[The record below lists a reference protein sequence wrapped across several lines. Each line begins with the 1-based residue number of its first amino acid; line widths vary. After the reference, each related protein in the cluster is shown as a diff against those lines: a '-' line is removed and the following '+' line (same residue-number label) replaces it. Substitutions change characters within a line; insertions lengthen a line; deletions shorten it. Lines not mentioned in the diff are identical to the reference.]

1 MPDRVKTPTRP
12 TTAVRYENICGG
24 SAPAVHTRA
33 RKDDMTTEEG
43 PGRGAHFVQSLE
55 RGLTVVRAFS
65 AERPS
70 MTLSEVARA
79 TDLTRAAAR
88 RFLLTLV
95 DLGYVRT
102 DGRLFSLTPRVL
114 ELGYAYVASAGL
126 PDVAQ
131 PHLEDLSAR
140 VRESASV
147 SVLEGDDVLYVA
159 RVATSRIMAVAIT
172 VGTRFPASA
181 TSMGRVLLAGR
192 DDRALQ
198 TYLERVELRPLT
210 RFTVTDTGELRAEL
224 RRVRQ
229 QGYSIVDQ
237 ELEEGLR
244 SLAAPIRDAQG
255 RVIAAANVS
264 AHANRSSIEDV
275 RRDLLPAL
283 LETTARIEADLASV
297 SRRDA
302 SR

>member
-1 MPDRVKTPTRP
+1 MTSED
-12 TTAVRYENICGG
+12 
-24 SAPAVHTRA
+24 AP
-33 RKDDMTTEEG
+33 E
-43 PGRGAHFVQSLE
+43 RGAHFVQSLE
-55 RGLTVVRAFS
+55 RGLMVVRAFS
-65 AERPS
+65 AEQPS

-102 DGRLFSLTPRVL
+102 DGRDFSLTPRVL

-126 PDVAQ
+126 PDVSQ

-140 VRESASV
+140 VHESASV

-159 RVATSRIMAVAIT
+159 RVATSRIMAVSIA
-172 VGTRFPASA
+172 VGTRFPAAA
-181 TSMGRVLLAGR
+181 TSMGRVLLAGH
-192 DDRALQ
+192 DDVGL
-198 TYLERVELRPLT
+198 TSYLDRVKLPPLT
-210 RFTVTDTGELRAEL
+210 RFTITETAEL
-224 RRVRQ
+224 RTEVLRVRE
-229 QGYSIVDQ
+229 QGYAIVDQ

-244 SLAAPIRDAQG
+244 SLAAPIRDGEG

-297 SRRDA
+297 ARRDA
-302 SR
+302 TG

>member
-1 MPDRVKTPTRP
+1 
-12 TTAVRYENICGG
+12 
-24 SAPAVHTRA
+24 
-33 RKDDMTTEEG
+33 MTTEDASE
-43 PGRGAHFVQSLE
+43 RGAHFVQSLE
-55 RGLTVVRAFS
+55 RGLTVIRAFS

-147 SVLEGDDVLYVA
+147 SVLDGDDVLYVA

-172 VGTRFPASA
+172 VGTRFPAAA
-181 TSMGRVLLAGR
+181 TSMGRVLLAGY
-192 DDRALQ
+192 DDTGLTA
-198 TYLERVELRPLT
+198 YLDRVVLRPLT
-210 RFTVTDTGELRAEL
+210 RFTITETAPLRTEIL
-224 RRVRQ
+224 RVRE
-229 QGYSIVDQ
+229 QGYAIVDQ

-244 SLAAPIRDAQG
+244 SLAAPIHDTDG

-264 AHANRSSIEDV
+264 AHANRASIEDV
-275 RRDLLPAL
+275 RRDLLPVL
-283 LETTARIEADLASV
+283 LETTARIETDLASV
-297 SRRDA
+297 ARRDA
-302 SR
+302 HS

>member
-1 MPDRVKTPTRP
+1 
-12 TTAVRYENICGG
+12 
-24 SAPAVHTRA
+24 
-33 RKDDMTTEEG
+33 MTTEDA
-43 PGRGAHFVQSLE
+43 PQRGAHFVQSLE
-55 RGLTVVRAFS
+55 RGLTVIRAFS

-88 RFLLTLV
+88 RFLLTLA

-102 DGRLFSLTPRVL
+102 DGRMFCLTPRVL

-131 PHLEDLSAR
+131 PHLEDLSQR

-147 SVLEGDDVLYVA
+147 SVMEGDDVLYVA

-172 VGTRFPASA
+172 VGTRFPAAA
-181 TSMGRVLLAGR
+181 TSMGRVLLAGLGEA
-192 DDRALQ
+192 AL
-198 TYLERVELRPLT
+198 TGYLDRVELPSLT
-210 RFTVTDTGELRAEL
+210 RFTITDTARLRSEIL
-224 RRVRQ
+224 KVRE
-229 QGYSIVDQ
+229 QGYAIVDQ

-244 SLAAPIRDAQG
+244 SLAAPIRDTDG
-255 RVIAAANVS
+255 KVIAAANVS
-264 AHANRSSIEDV
+264 AHANRSSIDDV

-283 LETTARIEADLASV
+283 LETTSRIEADLAAV
-297 SRRDA
+297 TRRDA
-302 SR
+302 TR

>member
-1 MPDRVKTPTRP
+1 MSH
-12 TTAVRYENICGG
+12 EQ
-24 SAPAVHTRA
+24 A
-33 RKDDMTTEEG
+33 RGT
-43 PGRGAHFVQSLE
+43 HFVQSLE
-55 RGLTVVRAFS
+55 RGLMVVRAFS
-65 AERPS
+65 AEHPS
-70 MTLSEVARA
+70 MTLSEVARV

-131 PHLEDLSAR
+131 PHLEDLSAQ

-172 VGTRFPASA
+172 VGTRFPASV
-181 TSMGRVLLAGR
+181 TSMGRVLLAGH
-192 DDRALQ
+192 DDEELSA
-198 TYLERVELRPLT
+198 YLDRVSLEPLT
-210 RFTVTDTGELRAEL
+210 HSTITDVDELRAEIL
-224 RRVRQ
+224 RVRD
-229 QGYSIVDQ
+229 QGYAVVDQ

-244 SLAAPIRDAQG
+244 SLAAPIRDGSG

-264 AHANRSSIEDV
+264 AHAGRSSLEDV
-275 RRDLLPAL
+275 CRDLLPAL
-283 LETTARIEADLASV
+283 LEATTRIEADLTAV
-297 SRRDA
+297 TRRGTHG
-302 SR
+302 

>member
-1 MPDRVKTPTRP
+1 MPTDDD
-12 TTAVRYENICGG
+12 TARG
-24 SAPAVHTRA
+24 S
-33 RKDDMTTEEG
+33 
-43 PGRGAHFVQSLE
+43 HFVQSLE
-55 RGLTVVRAFS
+55 RGLMVIRAFS

-70 MTLSEVARA
+70 MTLSEVARE

-88 RFLLTLV
+88 RFLLTLG

-140 VRESASV
+140 VHESASV

-181 TSMGRVLLAGR
+181 TSMGRVLLAGL
-192 DDRALQ
+192 DDAELDA
-198 TYLERVELRPLT
+198 YLDRVELKPLT
-210 RFTVTDTGELRAEL
+210 RFTITDPSELRAEVL
-224 RRVRQ
+224 GVRER
-229 QGYSIVDQ
+229 GYCIVDQ

-244 SLAAPIRDAQG
+244 SLAAPVHDASG
-255 RVIAAANVS
+255 RVIAATNVS
-264 AHANRSSIEDV
+264 AHANRSSNEDI
-275 RRDLLPAL
+275 RRDLLPVL
-283 LETTARIEADLASV
+283 LETTARIESDLASV
-297 SRRDA
+297 ARRDA
-302 SR
+302 GS

>member
-1 MPDRVKTPTRP
+1 MP
-12 TTAVRYENICGG
+12 
-24 SAPAVHTRA
+24 
-33 RKDDMTTEEG
+33 TEDEPERG
-43 PGRGAHFVQSLE
+43 PHFVQSLE
-55 RGLTVVRAFS
+55 RGLLVIRAFS

-70 MTLSEVARA
+70 MTLSDVARE
-79 TDLTRAAAR
+79 THLTRAAAR
-88 RFLLTLV
+88 RFLLTLA

-102 DGRLFSLTPRVL
+102 DGRQFSLTPRVL

-140 VRESASV
+140 VHESASV
-147 SVLEGDDVLYVA
+147 SVLDGDDVLYVA
-159 RVATSRIMAVAIT
+159 RVATSRIMTVSIR
-172 VGTRFPASA
+172 VGTRFPAVA
-181 TSMGRVLLAGR
+181 TSMGRVLLADR
-192 DDRALQ
+192 DDAELDDFLARVR
-198 TYLERVELRPLT
+198 LEPLT
-210 RFTVTDTGELRAEL
+210 RFTITDPARLRAEL
-224 RRVRQ
+224 HRVRE

-244 SLAAPIRDAQG
+244 SLAAPVRDTTG

-264 AHANRSSIEDV
+264 AQANRSSIEDV

-283 LETTARIEADLASV
+283 LEATARIEADLASV

-302 SR
+302 GV

>member
-1 MPDRVKTPTRP
+1 MP
-12 TTAVRYENICGG
+12 
-24 SAPAVHTRA
+24 
-33 RKDDMTTEEG
+33 TEDE
-43 PGRGAHFVQSLE
+43 PERGAHFVQSLE
-55 RGLTVVRAFS
+55 RGLLVIRAFS

-70 MTLSEVARA
+70 MTLSDVARE
-79 TDLTRAAAR
+79 THLTRAAAR
-88 RFLLTLV
+88 RFLLTLA

-140 VRESASV
+140 VHESASV
-147 SVLEGDDVLYVA
+147 SVLDGDDVLYVA
-159 RVATSRIMAVAIT
+159 RVATSRIMTVSIR
-172 VGTRFPASA
+172 VGTRFPAVA
-181 TSMGRVLLAGR
+181 TSMGRVLLADR
-192 DDRALQ
+192 DEAEIDAF
-198 TYLERVELRPLT
+198 LERVRLEPLT
-210 RFTVTDTGELRAEL
+210 RFTVTDPERLRAEL
-224 RRVRQ
+224 LRVRE
-229 QGYSIVDQ
+229 QGYAIVDQ

-244 SLAAPIRDAQG
+244 SIAAPVRDTAG

-264 AHANRSSIEDV
+264 AQANRSSLEDV

-283 LETTARIEADLASV
+283 LEATARIEADLASV

-302 SR
+302 GL

>member
-1 MPDRVKTPTRP
+1 MSD
-12 TTAVRYENICGG
+12 EEE
-24 SAPAVHTRA
+24 PA
-33 RKDDMTTEEG
+33 
-43 PGRGAHFVQSLE
+43 RGAHFVQSLE

-70 MTLSEVARA
+70 MTLSEVARE

-114 ELGYAYVASAGL
+114 DLGYAYVASAGL
-126 PDVAQ
+126 PDVSQ

-140 VRESASV
+140 VHESASV

-192 DDRALQ
+192 DERDLEA
-198 TYLERVELRPLT
+198 YLDRVELRPLT
-210 RFTVTDTGELRAEL
+210 RFTVTDPDELRAEL
-224 RRVRQ
+224 RRVRE
-229 QGYSIVDQ
+229 QGYAIVDQ

-244 SLAAPIRDAQG
+244 SLAAPVRDAEG
-255 RVIAAANVS
+255 RVVAAANVS
-264 AHANRSSIEDV
+264 AHAGRTSIEDV

-283 LETTARIEADLASV
+283 LETASRIGSDLASV
-297 SRRDA
+297 SRRG
-302 SR
+302 SGR